1 MSCRAQR
8 CAGVDNWSRLHTKLA
23 SLCFDFTKDSEAC
36 RKKWSTIYNDY
47 KEDKAMNMR
56 SGSQRSEKCR
66 WFQLVDEF
74 MSDHAHVVSHA
85 HASAS
90 NPDGSKSTTILDT
103 NTMAHTSGEISSK
116 SPEPK
121 RKEDIFFERCLSEI
135 RENSTNLLNSMKAS
149 EEMKISLLMSM
160 QKTMKKLVD
169 KF

>member
-1 MSCRAQR
+1 MQR
-8 CAGVDNWSRLHTKLA
+8 CAGVDNWSRLHTKLV
-23 SLCFDFTKDSEAC
+23 SLCPDFTKDSESC

-74 MSDHAHVVSHA
+74 MSDRAHVVSHA
-85 HASAS
+85 HASAT
-90 NPDGSKSTTILDT
+90 NPDGPKSTTFSDT
-103 NTMAHTSGEISSK
+103 NTSAHTSGECSSK

-121 RKEDIFFERCLSEI
+121 RKEDIFLERCLGEI
-135 RENSTNLLNSMKAS
+135 RDSSTRLMESMKAS
-149 EEMKISLLMSM
+149 EEMKMTLLMSM
-160 QKTMKKLVD
+160 QKTMEKLVD